1 MHHQP
6 ALRCGPTHLLLLPER
21 DLGHRPGDLAGHK
34 RLAAARG
41 LVVEQDAV
49 ADVHPVGLAVCDVAR
64 TGRRGKDGATGRGP
78 DRRDGAC
85 NGGSA
90 SESANDAPESM
101 TGGWAA
107 TIGSTFEDQG
117 GSARPGR

>member
-64 TGRRGKDGATGRGP
+64 TGRRGAGPTAGMVHAMAGAR
-78 DRRDGAC
+78 
-85 NGGSA
+85 
-90 SESANDAPESM
+90 ANQPTMHRS
-101 TGGWAA
+101 
-107 TIGSTFEDQG
+107 
-117 GSARPGR
+117 R